1 MIKYIL
7 KFIIFILFFNLS
19 YSQNI
24 DSLYTK
30 RINDTILSKILNQK
44 RSIDIQLP
52 RSYDNDLEKKYPLMI
67 VLDGDYMFNLVSGS
81 VDYLSY
87 WGDIPENIVVGINQ
101 INSRFQDTSVLDN
114 ISALPISSTALFF
127 DFISNELIDYLEK
140 EYRISE
146 FKIIIGH
153 ERTANFANFF
163 VLKKKPRI
171 RGIISISPK
180 LSSQMNNFLLNNL
193 AETKSKISYV
203 ISTSKNDFE
212 SINLSVTK
220 LRESILQINN
230 SNLIF
235 ESVIL
240 NKENHY
246 TLPSI
251 SVPMSISALY
261 SKYPDI
267 GDYEYESIISKLD
280 YSPIAY
286 VQNKYQLIKDFYGIE
301 KKITI
306 NDFMAIEKY
315 IESFEQFGLFDELS
329 KLAQL
334 EYPETI
340 LPSYYKG
347 RFFEE
352 KGNPEKAMHIYRSA
366 YNMNEVEGLS
376 KEYLLK
382 LADRIKDDFNY

>member
-193 AETKSKISYV
+193 AQTKSKISYV

>member
-315 IESFEQFGLFDELS
+315 IESFEQFGLLDELS